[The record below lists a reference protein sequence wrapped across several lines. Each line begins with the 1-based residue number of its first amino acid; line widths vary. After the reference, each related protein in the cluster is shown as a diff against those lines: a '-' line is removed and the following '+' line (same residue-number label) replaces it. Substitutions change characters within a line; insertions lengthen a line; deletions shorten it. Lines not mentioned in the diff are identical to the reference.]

1 MTAELTPQIIS
12 IDNFIAPKQI
22 QLFQDLKQDHFSG
35 QIVFRDY
42 QGTEWNFILYLGRI
56 LYVTGGN
63 HPVRRWRRN
72 LAYYFPQM
80 AARLQTELESLDESI
95 NWEESISWDYH
106 LICLWV
112 EQAKIDREQ
121 ATKMIRAIV
130 AEVLFDITQ
139 ARDITY
145 YLKPKKEPTEQ
156 KLTMLDAEQQIVAA
170 WKQWQGWQNLR
181 IANSSP
187 NLAPI
192 IKNPETLKEKASEK
206 TYQVLS
212 KLLEKR
218 DTFRDL
224 AVRKQSDILL
234 AARSIIPYIQL
245 GLLELVEIP
254 DLPFPIA
261 VAKQDREKPTT
272 ADAQENSKKHLI
284 ACVETSTTVCQ
295 ILKKIITSAGY
306 NYVSYTD
313 PLQAIAVL
321 LDSKPDL
328 IFVNSELTEFSG
340 YDLCAELRQLEHFKN
355 TPIVLFSKNINLVDR
370 VKAKMA
376 GCSELFNQPL
386 EAKSVLEIIGKYF

>member
-1 MTAELTPQIIS
+1 M
-12 IDNFIAPKQI
+12 
-22 QLFQDLKQDHFSG
+22 
-35 QIVFRDY
+35 
-42 QGTEWNFILYLGRI
+42 
-56 LYVTGGN
+56 
-63 HPVRRWRRN
+63 
-72 LAYYFPQM
+72 
-80 AARLQTELESLDESI
+80 
-95 NWEESISWDYH
+95 
-106 LICLWV
+106 
-112 EQAKIDREQ
+112 
-121 ATKMIRAIV
+121 
-130 AEVLFDITQ
+130 
-139 ARDITY
+139 
-145 YLKPKKEPTEQ
+145 
-156 KLTMLDAEQQIVAA
+156 
-170 WKQWQGWQNLR
+170 
-181 IANSSP
+181 
-187 NLAPI
+187 
-192 IKNPETLKEKASEK
+192 
-206 TYQVLS
+206 
-212 KLLEKR
+212 
-218 DTFRDL
+218 
-224 AVRKQSDILL
+224 
-234 AARSIIPYIQL
+234 
-245 GLLELVEIP
+245 
-254 DLPFPIA
+254 PFPIA